1 MVISNI
7 KDMVKDGKKVY
18 FVFYRQG
25 ELWYRTECGFR
36 FPVPIS
42 EDAGNTTYL
51 PEDRAMMFMKY
62 IKKQI
67 IADKLENETVPN

>member
-7 KDMVKDGKKVY
+7 KEC
-18 FVFYRQG
+18 
-25 ELWYRTECGFR
+25 ELWYRTECGFK

-42 EDAGNTTYL
+42 EDAGNTTFL
-51 PEDRAMMFMKY
+51 VEDRAMLFMRY

-67 IADKLENETVPN
+67 VAVKAEAEVSA